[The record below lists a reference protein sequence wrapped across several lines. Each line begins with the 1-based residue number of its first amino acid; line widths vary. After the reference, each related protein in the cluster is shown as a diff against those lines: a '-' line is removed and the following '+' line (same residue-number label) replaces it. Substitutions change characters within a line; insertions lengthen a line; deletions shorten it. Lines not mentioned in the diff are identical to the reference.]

1 VSLGKFV
8 FIDADSEVEL
18 DLDAV
23 LEMGEDINSEFSR
36 QAANY
41 AYIATLAAK
50 AAMLEMEANHQK
62 DVAYAETYKTVR
74 RRLSLS
80 GEKFT
85 EAVVNSDV
93 EVDEAYR
100 DAVGAQ
106 TFYKGQNLLMKA
118 LTRAMEMKADM
129 LISKGAHLRSELA
142 QTDMHINTA
151 KDALRKF
158 RDNQD
163 VQEVKNYDPPF

>member
-1 VSLGKFV
+1 MTLGKFV
-8 FIDADSEVEL
+8 FIDEESEVEI

-23 LEMGEDINSEFSR
+23 LEMGEDISGEFSR

-50 AAMLEMEANHQK
+50 AALLEMEANHQK
-62 DVAYAETYKTVR
+62 DVSYAETYKSVR
-74 RRLSLS
+74 KRLSLS

-85 EAVVNSDV
+85 EAVITAEIESA
-93 EVDEAYR
+93 DEYR
-100 DAVGAQ
+100 DAVSTQ

-129 LISKGAHLRSELA
+129 LISKGAHLRAELS

-151 KDALRKF
+151 KEALRKF
-158 RDNQD
+158 REQ
-163 VQEVKNYDPPF
+163 QKEQ